1 MKKEE
6 KGINY
11 SGFDRIT
18 HTFLDIVDLITSD
31 TSSEQLF
38 YSIIEKVHQML
49 SFHWAL
55 IFSIERNQAILKAYI
70 NTIDSS
76 YKINPVFNIEDSP
89 FIKKILKTKNPFCVP
104 DIQKETEYI
113 DIYEKDL
120 PFASDIHSKL
130 GIPIIIAN
138 KVIGVIFFESKEIDL
153 YQSSHIFLAISFA
166 SYIAIA
172 FQNQILKDEQKKRIN
187 ELESI
192 KTVFDAMNQSIEID
206 NLCVLLGESALKLF
220 KCDVVYIGYL
230 DKEKEK
236 IFTPYFSIYG
246 KNEIVAPMKLG
257 EGLTSIVI
265 KEKKTKIYNDITKEE
280 LEKLGGKI
288 IKSKS
293 PKSWVGVPLI
303 SKDEVIGI
311 ISIQQ
316 YDIPYYFTE
325 EDIKLLELL
334 ANSISVAV
342 EKAYLFNETKKR
354 EIESKIV
361 AEISR
366 EITSFLDLSKIVQQI
381 IEIVFPIISHTTA
394 AIYLKKDDGNF
405 YGVAAIGKDSE
416 IILKDKIVPSVG
428 LVGKSIA
435 ERKIIIENDLNNNP
449 YAVQLEGTEEGSEN
463 EKIMSIPLF
472 SEDEVQG
479 VLVIWRGENE
489 DKFNLHDQEFAENI
503 ASSISVALHNA
514 KLYEKLNQAKKEA
527 EYANLMKTQFLSN
540 MSHELRTPLNSI
552 INFSFLIQK
561 TLPEKD
567 YPDEFDM
574 LKRIEES
581 GRYLL
586 SLINDILD
594 LAKIESGRMELYQE
608 YFNLNEIVG
617 SILSNAQA
625 LIDHK
630 PISLITDIQQD
641 LPDIYAD
648 KTRLRQ
654 ILFNLI
660 SNSVKFTKEG
670 YIKFSIK
677 LNNDENFLFSVEDT
691 GIGIKKEDI
700 EKAFMEFVQIN
711 GGTDREIKGTGLGLP
726 IAKKFIEMHGGR
738 IWVESEFGKGS
749 IFYFTIPYRKNL
761 EFKTSTTQI
770 NLKDTKIINPDIK
783 DEISK
788 DIIIIDDEEDFIRYI
803 DKELNKKWKII
814 STIKAD
820 EVFVLIDKYKPDLIF
835 LDLIMPK
842 IDGWT
847 ILKKIK
853 SDEKY
858 MNIPVIVCSILNEI
872 SYAKELKANG
882 YLTKPTERYQLQE
895 IFNNLNINKDEGTI
909 LIIDD
914 DKNNIDILTSFITEK
929 MYNITAAKTS
939 KEGMEKISTMSGKE
953 IVILDLM
960 LPDSDGF
967 ELLRKLETNLSTLPN
982 IIIVSNRDLTNKEKE
997 YVKQRKIEYIRK
1009 DQFSKE
1015 KFFKILQKRSKINKS
1030 D

>member
-1 MKKEE
+1 M
-6 KGINY
+6 
-11 SGFDRIT
+11 
-18 HTFLDIVDLITSD
+18 
-31 TSSEQLF
+31 
-38 YSIIEKVHQML
+38 
-49 SFHWAL
+49 
-55 IFSIERNQAILKAYI
+55 
-70 NTIDSS
+70 
-76 YKINPVFNIEDSP
+76 
-89 FIKKILKTKNPFCVP
+89 
-104 DIQKETEYI
+104 
-113 DIYEKDL
+113 
-120 PFASDIHSKL
+120 
-130 GIPIIIAN
+130 
-138 KVIGVIFFESKEIDL
+138 
-153 YQSSHIFLAISFA
+153 
-166 SYIAIA
+166 
-172 FQNQILKDEQKKRIN
+172 
-187 ELESI
+187 
-192 KTVFDAMNQSIEID
+192 
-206 NLCVLLGESALKLF
+206 
-220 KCDVVYIGYL
+220 
-230 DKEKEK
+230 
-236 IFTPYFSIYG
+236 
-246 KNEIVAPMKLG
+246 
-257 EGLTSIVI
+257 
-265 KEKKTKIYNDITKEE
+265 
-280 LEKLGGKI
+280 
-288 IKSKS
+288 
-293 PKSWVGVPLI
+293 
-303 SKDEVIGI
+303 
-311 ISIQQ
+311 
-316 YDIPYYFTE
+316 
-325 EDIKLLELL
+325 
-334 ANSISVAV
+334 
-342 EKAYLFNETKKR
+342 
-354 EIESKIV
+354 
-361 AEISR
+361 
-366 EITSFLDLSKIVQQI
+366 
-381 IEIVFPIISHTTA
+381 
-394 AIYLKKDDGNF
+394 
-405 YGVAAIGKDSE
+405 
-416 IILKDKIVPSVG
+416 
-428 LVGKSIA
+428 
-435 ERKIIIENDLNNNP
+435 
-449 YAVQLEGTEEGSEN
+449 
-463 EKIMSIPLF
+463 
-472 SEDEVQG
+472 
-479 VLVIWRGENE
+479 
-489 DKFNLHDQEFAENI
+489 
-503 ASSISVALHNA
+503 
-514 KLYEKLNQAKKEA
+514 
-527 EYANLMKTQFLSN
+527 
-540 MSHELRTPLNSI
+540 
-552 INFSFLIQK
+552 
-561 TLPEKD
+561 
-567 YPDEFDM
+567 
-574 LKRIEES
+574 
-581 GRYLL
+581 
-586 SLINDILD
+586 
-594 LAKIESGRMELYQE
+594 
-608 YFNLNEIVG
+608 
-617 SILSNAQA
+617 
-625 LIDHK
+625 
-630 PISLITDIQQD
+630 
-641 LPDIYAD
+641 
-648 KTRLRQ
+648 
-654 ILFNLI
+654 FNLI

>member
-1 MKKEE
+1 MQIDE
-6 KGINY
+6 KGVNF

-18 HTFLDIVDLITSD
+18 HTFLDIADLMTSD
-31 TSSEQLF
+31 ISEDNLF
-38 YSIIEKVHQML
+38 TLILEKIHQML

-55 IFSIERNQAILKAYI
+55 IFAIENNQVILKAYI
-70 NTIDSS
+70 NTIDRI
-76 YKINPVFNIEDSP
+76 YKINPLFNVEDSA
-89 FIKKILKTKNPFCVP
+89 FIKKILETKNPFCIP
-104 DIQKETEYI
+104 DIQKDIDYI

-120 PFASDIHSKL
+120 PFISDIHSKI
-130 GIPIIIAN
+130 GIPVIIAN
-138 KVIGVIFFESKEIDL
+138 KVIGVIYFESKEIDL
-153 YQSSHIFLAISFA
+153 YQPSHIFLAISFA

-172 FQNQILKDEQKKRIN
+172 FQNQILKEEQRRRLI
-187 ELESI
+187 ELGSI
-192 KTVFDAMNQSIEID
+192 KTVFDAMNKSIELD
-206 NLCVLLGESALKLF
+206 ELCVLLGESALKLF

-236 IFTPYFSIYG
+236 IYTPYFSIYG
-246 KNEIVAPMKLG
+246 KNEIVPPMNLG
-257 EGLTSIVI
+257 QGLTSIVI
-265 KEKKTKIYNDITKEE
+265 REKKTLILNNATREE
-280 LEKLGGKI
+280 IEALGGRI
-288 IKSKS
+288 IKNRH
-293 PKSWVGVPLI
+293 PRSWVGVPLI
-303 SKDEVIGI
+303 SKDEAIGI

-316 YDIPYYFTE
+316 YDIPNYFSKD
-325 EDIKLLELL
+325 DIKLLELL
-334 ANSISVAV
+334 ANSISSAV
-342 EKAYLFNETKKR
+342 EKAYLFNEAKKR
-354 EIESKIV
+354 EVESKIV

-366 EITSFLDLSKIVQQI
+366 QINSFLDLNKIIQQI
-381 IEIVFPIISHTTA
+381 IEIVFPVISHTTA
-394 AIYLKKDDGNF
+394 AIYLKKDDGYF
-405 YGVAAIGKDSE
+405 YGIAAVGKDSE
-416 IILKDKIVPSVG
+416 IILNDKISPPNG
-428 LVGKSIA
+428 IVGKSIA

-449 YAVQLEGTEEGSEN
+449 DAVQLEGTKEGSEN

-479 VLVIWRGENE
+479 ALVIWREENE
-489 DKFNLHDQEFAENI
+489 DKFDIHDQEFAENI
-503 ASSISVALHNA
+503 AASISVALNNS
-514 KLYEKLNQAKKEA
+514 KLYEKMNAAKKEA

-561 TLPEKD
+561 ALSEKD
-567 YPDEFDM
+567 YPEEYDM

-594 LAKIESGRMELYQE
+594 LAKIESGRMELYKE
-608 YFNLNEIVG
+608 FFNLNEIIG

-641 LPDIYAD
+641 LPYIYAD

-677 LNNDENFLFSVEDT
+677 LEDEKDFLFSVEDT
-691 GIGIKKEDI
+691 GIGIKQDDI
-700 EKAFMEFVQIN
+700 EKAFKEFVQIN
-711 GGTDREIKGTGLGLP
+711 GGLDREIKGTGLGLP
-726 IAKKFIEMHGGR
+726 ITKKFIEMHEGK
-738 IWVESEFGKGS
+738 IWVKSEFGKGS

-761 EFKTSTTQI
+761 EFIPTDTQVKFEDA
-770 NLKDTKIINPDIK
+770 NIISENIK
-783 DEISK
+783 EDASK
-788 DIIIIDDEEDFIRYI
+788 DILIIDDEEDFIRYI
-803 DKELNKKWKII
+803 DKELNKKMKII
-814 STIKAD
+814 SCIKAD
-820 EVFVLIDKYKPDLIF
+820 EVFDLVDKYKPDLIF

-847 ILKKIK
+847 ILKKLK
-853 SDEKY
+853 SEPKY
-858 MNIPVIVCSILNEI
+858 MNIPVIVCSILNEV
-872 SYAKELKANG
+872 SYAKELKADG
-882 YLTKPTERYQLQE
+882 YITKPAEKYQLQE
-895 IFNNLNINKDEGTI
+895 IFKNLNINKNEGII

-914 DKNNIDILTSFITEK
+914 DKNNIDILTSYITEK
-929 MYNITAAKTS
+929 MYNIDIAKTS
-939 KEGMEKISTMSGKE
+939 KDGIKKISSLSGKE
-953 IVILDLM
+953 VIILDLM

-967 ELLRKLETNLSTLPN
+967 DLLKKLENKLPFLPN

-997 YVKQRKIEYIRK
+997 YIKKRKIQYIRK

-1015 KFFKILQKRSKINKS
+1015 KFLNILQKGSSFIKG